1 MNGGWRYRATS
12 VLGTATLAF
21 LAVVV
26 ANSSVVQAGLELI
39 PPFQTLSTDGATGA
53 ELTFEAMTATAVVL
67 AAMAPLY
74 KPRPRRI
81 LDIWM
86 DSIRRTIL
94 AMLSLATIGYFDYT
108 YRLPRTTL
116 VATSGV
122 LLVVLPLW
130 FIIIRRRPA
139 DAGDRT
145 VVIGDDPDTMSAILD
160 AVDGTVL
167 GYVSPPT
174 AYTGAE
180 SLEPDQLGYADG
192 GSAQRAQSLNELP
205 CLGGLSRLD
214 EVLVDHDI
222 DTAVLAFSHPDRAEF
237 FGALDTCY
245 EYGVAA
251 KVHRDHA
258 DIVLTSDVAGGELV
272 AVDLEPWDWQDHLVK
287 RAFDIV
293 FAGVGLLVLS
303 PVIAVIAL
311 AIKLDDGASVLYSQD
326 RTAAFGD
333 TFTVYKFRSM
343 VPDAESEGAQLSDE
357 DAGDVDPRVTR
368 VGRILRQTH
377 LDEIPQLW
385 SILVGDM
392 SVVGPRP
399 ERPTLDSDIELDV
412 DAWRSRWFVEPGLTG
427 LAQIN
432 DATGYEPEEKLRYD
446 IEYIRQQSFWFD
458 VKIVIRQI
466 WKVLRDLRGAIT
478 GSDK

>member
-21 LAVVV
+21 LAVVL
-26 ANSSVVQAGLELI
+26 ANAPLTQAGLGMVPVL
-39 PPFQTLSTDGATGA
+39 QTVVTGGATGA
-53 ELTFEAMTATAVVL
+53 ELTFEAGTATAIVL

-86 DSIRRTIL
+86 DAIRRTVL
-94 AMLSLATIGYFDYT
+94 AVLALATIGYFDYT
-108 YRLPRTTL
+108 YRLPRATL
-116 VATSGV
+116 VATGGL
-122 LLVVLPLW
+122 LLVALPLW
-130 FIIIRRRPA
+130 FVVIRRRPA
-139 DAGDRT
+139 GNGERT
-145 VVIGDDPDTMSAILD
+145 VVIGDDPETMRDILS
-160 AVDGTVL
+160 AVDRSVL

-174 AYTGAE
+174 AYTGSE
-180 SLEPDQLGYADG
+180 SLEPEQLGYADG
-192 GSAQRAQSLNELP
+192 GTAQVRTLDELP

-222 DTAVLAFSHPDRAEF
+222 DTAVLAFARPDRAEF

-272 AVDLEPWDWQDHLVK
+272 EVDLEPWDWQDHIVK
-287 RAFDIV
+287 RVFDIV

-303 PVIAVIAL
+303 PLIAAIAL
-311 AIKLDDGASVLYSQD
+311 AIKLDDGESVLYSQE
-326 RTAAFGD
+326 RTASFGD

-343 VPDAESEGAQLSDE
+343 TPGYEDENPGEEGN
-357 DAGDVDPRVTR
+357 RVTR
-368 VGRILRQTH
+368 IGRFLRQTH

-385 SILVGDM
+385 SILIGDM
-392 SVVGPRP
+392 SVVGPRAAWTT
-399 ERPTLDSDIELDV
+399 EEVLLEDKV
-412 DAWRSRWFVEPGLTG
+412 DAWRKRWFVKPGLTG
-427 LAQIN
+427 LAQVN
-432 DATGYEPEEKLRYD
+432 NASSEAPKEKIRYD

-458 VKIVIRQI
+458 MQIVIRQI
-466 WKVLRDLRGAIT
+466 WTVLVDVVKAR
-478 GSDK
+478 